1 MKILFT
7 FPGQGTQHPGMLQN
21 LPGTELAQ
29 AREVLGAEADTL
41 DTPMALQHTRAV
53 QLSLLIAG
61 VAWSHELERRG
72 VSPDIV
78 SGLSIGAYPAAVLC
92 RGAGFCRRAAARG
105 AAR

>member
-29 AREVLGAEADTL
+29 ARRCWAQRPIHS

-53 QLSLLIAG
+53 QLFTVDCG
-61 VAWSHELERRG
+61 RCVVA
-72 VSPDIV
+72 
-78 SGLSIGAYPAAVLC
+78 
-92 RGAGFCRRAAARG
+92 
-105 AAR
+105 

>member
-1 MKILFT
+1 M
-7 FPGQGTQHPGMLQN
+7 
-21 LPGTELAQ
+21 
-29 AREVLGAEADTL
+29 LGAEADTL

-78 SGLSIGAYPAAVLC
+78 SGLSIGAYPGSGGSP
-92 RGAGFCRRAAARG
+92 GALDFADAPAARG